1 MPAVASPKS
10 ALRGC
15 VASLGLCVAALVA
28 GAADAQS
35 IASADQFDV
44 SGGWFEPATAG
55 QGLVVEMIDSGS
67 RTGVGRPY
75 FFAGWFTYT
84 DVAGG
89 VAEQAW
95 YTLEGTGAAGARS
108 FDVAIARTAP
118 ARFNSGTAAPRRV
131 GSATVSF
138 QSCTQ
143 ATLDYRFEAA
153 EGGRSGRVA
162 LQRLLANAS
171 CETGARVANAAPSF
185 TSSGAWY
192 EPRTAGQGLFL
203 ELNPRSDLLFG
214 AWYTYA
220 PSGDADHRWFTL
232 QKSGVGPLTRELTDV
247 PILETTGGR
256 FAAGGGT
263 RIRQVGVATLR
274 FDSCRAGS
282 MRYRFT
288 TGEMNGQ
295 TGTIP
300 LSRVADTPSEC
311 IDASTPLTRAPTPAQ
326 ASRFLNQA
334 GFGGRR
340 TDIDALTRSTLPAW
354 IDAQF
359 NAPVASYYD
368 MVTGIATRHYG
379 GGINQGP
386 LANVEAIMLQAAYG
400 PDPLRQK
407 TAWALSQI
415 FVIGAGSPAID
426 SSNGRYFLDIINR
439 NAFGNYRQLLED
451 VTLSQSMGLY
461 LSHIGNEKEDPTTG
475 RLPDENYAREIMQ
488 LFTIGLWE
496 LNADGTRKLGT
507 NGQPIPTYGQN
518 DIRGLAKV
526 FTGFTL
532 RRCLTDSNP
541 WICMHGSRL
550 NWWQEGTIVPFER
563 FHSTSEKRFLGRTL
577 PAGRTATQDL
587 DDALDHLF
595 AHPNVGPFVGRQLI
609 QRFVTS
615 NPSPAYVGRVAAAF
629 NNNGQGVRGD
639 MKAVIRAVLLDP
651 EARDD
656 RAAGKPTAGKLR
668 EPMARW
674 WQYLHTT
681 ARAGNGDRAY
691 YDFNRMT
698 PAFGQWPMASPSVF
712 NFYRPDYS
720 PPGPLRQAGLVA
732 PEFQITHEFTAAA
745 THNEFTLWTSWENKG
760 LYGEHHDDLGAL
772 LPLARNAEAL
782 VDELDLL
789 LTYRTLRPASRQA
802 VIDAVRSLPDWRSDT
817 ERVKLAL
824 RLVLLSPD
832 YHVLK

>member
-1 MPAVASPKS
+1 MRNALLAVAVSAFGFVALAAPSP
-10 ALRGC
+10 LR
-15 VASLGLCVAALVA
+15 SQAAT
-28 GAADAQS
+28 

-44 SGGWFEPATAG
+44 SGAWFDPATAG
-55 QGLVVEMIDSGS
+55 QGLLVEMIDSAARRGQ
-67 RTGVGRPY
+67 RPY
-75 FFAGWFTYT
+75 FFGGWFTYT
-84 DVAGG
+84 DAAGG

-95 YTLEGTGAAGARS
+95 YTLEGEAPVGARV
-108 FDVAIARTAP
+108 FELGIGRTAP
-118 ARFNSGTAAPRRV
+118 ARFNSGTAALTRV
-131 GSATVSF
+131 GSATITF
-138 QSCTQ
+138 TSCTE
-143 ATLDYRFEAA
+143 ATVDYRFDAA
-153 EGGRSGRVA
+153 NGGRQGRMA
-162 LQRLLANAS
+162 LRRLLRDAS
-171 CETGARVANAAPSF
+171 CDSGARVANASPSF

-203 ELNPRSDLLFG
+203 ELNPRENLLFG

-220 PSGDADHRWFTL
+220 PTGTADHRWFTL
-232 QKSGVGPLTRELTDV
+232 QMPGVSALSRDLRDV
-247 PILETTGGR
+247 PVFETTGGR
-256 FAAGGGT
+256 LGVGGSTSIRRVGT
-263 RIRQVGVATLR
+263 ADLR
-274 FDSCRAGS
+274 FDSCTRAVLN
-282 MRYRFT
+282 YRFT
-288 TGEMNGQ
+288 VGEFNGQ
-295 TGTIP
+295 SGSIP
-300 LSRVADTPSEC
+300 LSRVADPPAEC
-311 IDASTPLTRAPTPAQ
+311 VDAATPLTRAPTPAQ

-359 NAPVASYYD
+359 NAPRASYYD
-368 MVTGIATRHYG
+368 QVTSIADRFYG

-386 LANVEAIMLQAAYG
+386 LANVEAMMLQAAYG

-407 TAWALSQI
+407 TMWGLSQI
-415 FVIGAGSPAID
+415 FVIGAGNPAVD
-426 SSNGRYFLDIINR
+426 SSNGRYFLDVLNR

-496 LNADGTRKLGT
+496 LNPDGTRKLGS
-507 NGQPIPTYGQN
+507 NGQPIPTYGQD

-532 RRCLTDSNP
+532 RRCLTDANP
-541 WICMHGSRL
+541 WVCMHGSRL
-550 NWWQEGTIVPFER
+550 NWWQEGSIVPFER

-577 PAGRTATQDL
+577 PAGRTANVDL
-587 DDALDHLF
+587 KDALDHLF
-595 AHPNVGPFVGRQLI
+595 NHPNVGPFVGRQLI

-656 RAAGKPTAGKLR
+656 RMAGRADAGKLR
-668 EPMARW
+668 EPLVRW
-674 WQYLHTT
+674 WQYLRTT
-681 ARAGNGDRAY
+681 ARAGNGTRAY
-691 YDFNRMT
+691 YDYTRMT
-698 PAFGQWPMASPSVF
+698 PAFGQWPLNSPSVF
-712 NFYRPDYS
+712 NFYRPEYS
-720 PPGPLRQAGLVA
+720 PPGPLRSAGLVA

-745 THNEFTLWTSWENKG
+745 THNEFTLWTTWDNKG
-760 LYGEHHDDLGAL
+760 LYGEHFDDFGAL
-772 LPLARNAEAL
+772 LPLAGNTEAL

-789 LTYRTLRPASRQA
+789 LTYRTLSPASRKA
-802 VIDAVRSLPDWRSDT
+802 IVDAVNAVPPWEGDVAKL
-817 ERVKLAL
+817 KLAL
-824 RLVLLSPD
+824 RLVLVSPD
-832 YHVLK
+832 YAILK

>member
-1 MPAVASPKS
+1 MHPPLLAG
-10 ALRGC
+10 ALI
-15 VASLGLCVAALVA
+15 VLGLIALA
-28 GAADAQS
+28 GPPPLRAQTAT

-44 SGGWFEPATAG
+44 SGAWFDPATAG
-55 QGLVVEMIDSGS
+55 QGLLIEVIDSAS
-67 RTGVGRPY
+67 RGGGNGPY
-75 FFAGWFTYT
+75 FFGSWFTYSST
-84 DVAGG
+84 AGG
-89 VAEQAW
+89 VSEQAW
-95 YTLEGTGAAGARS
+95 YMLEGTAPVGAKR
-108 FDVAIARTAP
+108 FDLSLGRTTP
-118 ARFNSGTAAPRRV
+118 ARFNSGTATQRRV
-131 GSATVSF
+131 GSATIEF
-138 QSCTQ
+138 TSCTR
-143 ATLDYRFEAA
+143 ATLSWRFDAA
-153 EGGRSGRVA
+153 EGGRSGTMA
-162 LQRLLANAS
+162 LQRLLADGS
-171 CETGARVANAAPSF
+171 CDAGARVANAAPSF
-185 TSSGAWY
+185 TSTGGWY

-203 ELNPRSDLLFG
+203 EVNPRNDLLFG

-220 PSGDADHRWFTL
+220 PSGNADHRWFTL
-232 QKSGVGPLTRELTDV
+232 QKSGANALARDVRDV

-256 FAAGGGT
+256 IGVGGGT
-263 RIRQVGVATLR
+263 TIRQVGTADVR
-274 FDSCRAGS
+274 FDSCTSGS
-282 MRYRFT
+282 MTYRFT
-288 TGEMNGQ
+288 AGELSGQ
-295 TGTIP
+295 TGSIP
-300 LSRVADTPSEC
+300 LSRVANVPVEC
-311 IDASTPLTRAPTPAQ
+311 IDAATPLTRTPTPAQ

-354 IDAQF
+354 LDTQF
-359 NAPVASYYD
+359 NAPRASYYD
-368 MVTGIATRHYG
+368 QVTGIANRFYG

-415 FVIGAGSPAID
+415 FVIGAGNPAVD
-426 SSNGRYFLDIINR
+426 SSNGRYFLDILNR
-439 NAFGNYRQLLED
+439 NAFGNFRQLLED

-496 LNADGTRKLGT
+496 LNPDGTRKIGP
-507 NGQPIPTYGQN
+507 NGQPIPTYGQD

-577 PAGRTATQDL
+577 PGGRTANQDL
-587 DDALDHLF
+587 KDALDHLF

-615 NPSPAYVGRVAAAF
+615 NPSPAYVRRVAAAF
-629 NNNGQGVRGD
+629 DNNGQGVRGD
-639 MKAVIRAVLLDP
+639 MTAVVRAVLLDP

-656 RAAGKPTAGKLR
+656 RMAGRAEAGKLR

-674 WQYLHTT
+674 WQYLRTT
-681 ARAGNGDRAY
+681 GRAGNEGRAY
-691 YDFNRMT
+691 YDWTRMI
-698 PAFGQWPMASPSVF
+698 PAFGQWPLNSPSVF

-720 PPGPLRQAGLVA
+720 PPGPLRRAGLVA

-745 THNEFTLWTSWENKG
+745 THNEFTLWTTWDNKG
-760 LYGEHHDDLGAL
+760 LYGEHFDDFGAL
-772 LPLARNAEAL
+772 LPLARNSESL

-789 LTYRTLRPASRQA
+789 FTYRTLSPASRKA
-802 VIDAVRSLPDWRSDT
+802 IIDAVNAVPPWEGDVAKL
-817 ERVKLAL
+817 KLAL
-824 RLVLLSPD
+824 RLVLVSPD
-832 YHVLK
+832 YAILK